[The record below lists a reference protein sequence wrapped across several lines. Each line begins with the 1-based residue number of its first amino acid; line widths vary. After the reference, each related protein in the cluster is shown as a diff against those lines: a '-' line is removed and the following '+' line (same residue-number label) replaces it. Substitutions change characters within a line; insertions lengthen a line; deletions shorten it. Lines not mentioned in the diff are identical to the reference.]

1 MQIKS
6 LAIALALSTSI
17 IASQALADEP
27 FALTPSGA
35 TESYF
40 DLSVIETSDLLA
52 NKCVDV
58 GWTMMSSTE
67 TMVVCEAPVSTGT
80 AILAALAGPRY
91 ATPPRQYFR
100 FNLAGY
106 QGFTR
111 AQVSSWQET
120 QTAFGQ
126 TQRTDLGNDNFHN
139 GVMAFFK
146 SIGGIFPPN
155 TQFPNHAS
163 MMVDYEFV
171 ESPERGML
179 VSNVNPDGPFAR
191 AGIREGDI
199 VTRMGRERI
208 KGENDVSDG
217 LHKAI
222 KGDTFDVEFYRSGDK
237 MKVAVPVEF
246 RPDAGPLPETTRVDE
261 SPAATSTTIVQNEM
275 SVAEELA
282 KFAALRDQGIL
293 TEEEFAAQK
302 AKLLAG
308 S

>member
-1 MQIKS
+1 MKTNS
-6 LAIALALSTSI
+6 FAIALGLSTVGISTP
-17 IASQALADEP
+17 AFADEP

-58 GWTMMSSTE
+58 GWTMMSSTD
-67 TMVVCEAPVSTGT
+67 TTVICEAQVSTGT

-91 ATPPRQYFR
+91 ATPPRQYYR

-146 SIGGIFPPN
+146 SVGGIFPPN

-171 ESPERGML
+171 ETPEKGML
-179 VSNVNPDGPFAR
+179 VTNVDLDGPFGR
-191 AGIREGDI
+191 AGIRKGDI
-199 VTRMGRERI
+199 VVRMGRERI

-222 KGDTFDVEFYRSGDK
+222 KGESFDVEFHRSGDK
-237 MKVAVPVEF
+237 IKVAVPVEF
-246 RPDAGPLPETTRVDE
+246 RPAAGPLPETIRAVDNP
-261 SPAATSTTIVQNEM
+261 PAALTTIVQNEL

-282 KFAALRDQGIL
+282 KFAALREQGIL
-293 TEEEFAAQK
+293 TDEEFATQK

-308 S
+308 D